1 MGFSKRSLCFSS
13 LILPTLRSGV
23 VIIGAIMN
31 AMNLSIAFLLT
42 FYFLAVAERL
52 TQPEIIGDDGES
64 EGLDQY
70 YEQQYRDYTIA
81 ADKGYVGD
89 W

>member
-1 MGFSKRSLCFSS
+1 
-13 LILPTLRSGV
+13 
-23 VIIGAIMN
+23 MN
-31 AMNLSIAFLLT
+31 AMNLSLT
-42 FYFLAVAERL
+42 ILGAFYFLALVERL
-52 TQPEIIGDDGES
+52 TQPEIINDGES

>member
-1 MGFSKRSLCFSS
+1 MLGL
-13 LILPTLRSGV
+13 TLEYHVYPVALRYW
-23 VIIGAIMN
+23 IELWRNIMN

-81 ADKGYVGD
+81 ADRGYIGD
-89 W
+89 F

>member
-1 MGFSKRSLCFSS
+1 MLN
-13 LILPTLRSGV
+13 LTLEHHIYPVALRYW
-23 VIIGAIMN
+23 IELWRTTMN

-52 TQPEIIGDDGES
+52 TQPEIIGDDSES

-81 ADKGYVGD
+81 ADRGYIGD
-89 W
+89 F

>member
-1 MGFSKRSLCFSS
+1 MLSL
-13 LILPTLRSGV
+13 TLEYHIYPVALRYW
-23 VIIGAIMN
+23 IELWRTTMN
-31 AMNLSIAFLLT
+31 AMNLAITFLLVL
-42 FYFLAVAERL
+42 YFLAVAERL

-81 ADKGYVGD
+81 ADRGYIGD
-89 W
+89 F

>member
-1 MGFSKRSLCFSS
+1 
-13 LILPTLRSGV
+13 
-23 VIIGAIMN
+23 MN
-31 AMNLSIAFLLT
+31 AMNLSILILTAFYLLT
-42 FYFLAVAERL
+42 VLERL

-81 ADKGYVGD
+81 ADRGYIGD
-89 W
+89 F

>member
-1 MGFSKRSLCFSS
+1 MLNLALEYYIYS
-13 LILPTLRSGV
+13 IALRYG
-23 VIIGAIMN
+23 IELWRTTMN
-31 AMNLSIAFLLT
+31 AMNLSIAFLLI

-52 TQPEIIGDDGES
+52 TKPEIIGDDSES

-81 ADKGYVGD
+81 ADRGYYGD
-89 W
+89 F

>member
-1 MGFSKRSLCFSS
+1 MLSL
-13 LILPTLRSGV
+13 TLEYHVYPVALRYW
-23 VIIGAIMN
+23 IELWRNIMN

-81 ADKGYVGD
+81 ADRGYIGD
-89 W
+89 F

>member
-1 MGFSKRSLCFSS
+1 MLGL
-13 LILPTLRSGV
+13 TLKYHVYPVALRYW
-23 VIIGAIMN
+23 IELWRTTMN

-52 TQPEIIGDDGES
+52 TQPEIIGDDSES

-81 ADKGYVGD
+81 ADRGYIGD
-89 W
+89 F

>member
-1 MGFSKRSLCFSS
+1 
-13 LILPTLRSGV
+13 
-23 VIIGAIMN
+23 MN
-31 AMNLSIAFLLT
+31 AMNLSIAFLLI

-52 TQPEIIGDDGES
+52 TKPEIIGDDSES

-81 ADKGYVGD
+81 ADRGYYGD
-89 W
+89 F

>member
-1 MGFSKRSLCFSS
+1 M
-13 LILPTLRSGV
+13 
-23 VIIGAIMN
+23 IINQGTTMN
-31 AMNLSIAFLLT
+31 AMNLAITILWAFALL
-42 FYFLAVAERL
+42 AIVERL
-52 TQPEIIGDDGES
+52 TQPEIIGNDGES

-70 YEQQYRDYTIA
+70 YEQQYRDYTLA